1 MRTMNDT
8 DDRPRDL
15 LRGFAPLAVAV
26 VLAVLVVL
34 LVPSVAPERIVSVPA
49 DGPAA
54 TSSSTTA
61 TTAAPLPA
69 ETTVAP

>member
-1 MRTMNDT
+1 MDHD
-8 DDRPRDL
+8 DDRPKEL
-15 LRGFAPLAVAV
+15 LRGFAPLAVAA

-54 TSSSTTA
+54 TSTTA
-61 TTAAPLPA
+61 TTA
-69 ETTVAP
+69 T